1 MFPPRFLLENTVSV
15 RNQFP
20 VTHRLYLTGF
30 SEGVTFMREC
40 MDAPNLHRRLNKIL
54 GQVKAID
61 KMVDEDVPCEE
72 ILIQINAVKGAI
84 HRVGQIVLEGHLQH
98 CVKEGIENG
107 DAEETIKKFADAVEH
122 FTRRS

>member
-1 MFPPRFLLENTVSV
+1 
-15 RNQFP
+15 
-20 VTHRLYLTGF
+20 
-30 SEGVTFMREC
+30 MREC

-84 HRVGQIVLEGHLQH
+84 NQV
-98 CVKEGIENG
+98 
-107 DAEETIKKFADAVEH
+107 
-122 FTRRS
+122 

>member
-1 MFPPRFLLENTVSV
+1 
-15 RNQFP
+15 
-20 VTHRLYLTGF
+20 
-30 SEGVTFMREC
+30 MREC

-72 ILIQINAVKGAI
+72 ILIQINAVKGAM

-98 CVKEGIENG
+98 CVLEGIENG
-107 DAEETIKKFADAVEH
+107 DAEETIKKICGCGGALHAQVLKIDTPWGIVTPVFPKWE
-122 FTRRS
+122 

>member
-1 MFPPRFLLENTVSV
+1 
-15 RNQFP
+15 
-20 VTHRLYLTGF
+20 
-30 SEGVTFMREC
+30 MREC

-72 ILIQINAVKGAI
+72 ILIQINAVKGAM

-98 CVKEGIENG
+98 CVLEGIENG
-107 DAEETIKKFADAVEH
+107 DAEETIKKFADAGEH